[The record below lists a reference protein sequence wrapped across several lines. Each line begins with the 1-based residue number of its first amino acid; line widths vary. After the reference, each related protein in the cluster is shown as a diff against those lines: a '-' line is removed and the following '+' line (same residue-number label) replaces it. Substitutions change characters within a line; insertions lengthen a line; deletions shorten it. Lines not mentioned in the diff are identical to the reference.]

1 MPFEKGKIPEGA
13 KPFGKGQTGNPNGR
27 PKKLPKLD
35 DLLSDILG
43 SEEDKD
49 SEAHAIL
56 SRLVKD
62 AKNGNTK
69 AAEILLDRAY
79 GKSHQ
84 SVDLTSKGEKI
95 NVPIISFDPFIEDE
109 SDDSTS

>member
-1 MPFEKGKIPEGA
+1 MANEGNL
-13 KPFGKGQTGNPNGR
+13 KPFKKGIDERRNIKGQ

-35 DLLSDILG
+35 VLLADILG

-56 SRLVKD
+56 SRLLQD

-79 GKSHQ
+79 GKSAQ
-84 SVDLTSKGEKI
+84 TLDLTTKGE
-95 NVPIISFDPFIEDE
+95 SFNIKDVVKF
-109 SDDSTS
+109 T